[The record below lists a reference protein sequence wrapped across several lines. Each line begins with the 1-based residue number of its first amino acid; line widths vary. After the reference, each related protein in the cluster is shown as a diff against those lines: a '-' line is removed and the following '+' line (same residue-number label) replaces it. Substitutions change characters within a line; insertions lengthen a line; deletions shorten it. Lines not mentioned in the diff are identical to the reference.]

1 MRVGQ
6 MQDRVP
12 AQFDDGAE
20 LISEVGAAM
29 CTALDQGN
37 AVVLIAIGTHRQLLE
52 TELSVRGI
60 DIVEAL
66 GTGQYVS
73 LDALETRSAIII
85 DGSLDVIRFAEV
97 IGAPIDRAAEQHGC
111 VLIFGDLV
119 PLMYADGQHTGVVEL
134 ESLWRAFLA
143 SRPVFLDCQCLR

>member
-1 MRVGQ
+1 
-6 MQDRVP
+6 
-12 AQFDDGAE
+12 
-20 LISEVGAAM
+20 M

-37 AVVLIAIGTHRQLLE
+37 AVVSIAIGTHRRLLE
-52 TELSVRGI
+52 TQLAVRGI
-60 DIVEAL
+60 DIVETL

-73 LDALETRSAIII
+73 LDALETLSTIMI

-119 PLMYADGQHTGVVEL
+119 PLMYAAGKHTGAVEL
-134 ESLWRAFLA
+134 ENLWRSFLA
-143 SRPVFLDCQCLR
+143 SRPMFLDCQ

>member
-1 MRVGQ
+1 M
-6 MQDRVP
+6 
-12 AQFDDGAE
+12 A
-20 LISEVGAAM
+20 
-29 CTALDQGN
+29 
-37 AVVLIAIGTHRQLLE
+37 
-52 TELSVRGI
+52 VRGI

-119 PLMYADGQHTGVVEL
+119 PLMYADGKHTGVVEL

-143 SRPVFLDCQCLR
+143 SRPMFRDCKCLR

>member
-1 MRVGQ
+1 

-12 AQFDDGAE
+12 TQFDDGAE

-60 DIVEAL
+60 DTSRRWVRD
-66 GTGQYVS
+66 GMYRWM
-73 LDALETRSAIII
+73 RSKHVQR
-85 DGSLDVIRFAEV
+85 SSS
-97 IGAPIDRAAEQHGC
+97 
-111 VLIFGDLV
+111 
-119 PLMYADGQHTGVVEL
+119 M
-134 ESLWRAFLA
+134 AF
-143 SRPVFLDCQCLR
+143 SM